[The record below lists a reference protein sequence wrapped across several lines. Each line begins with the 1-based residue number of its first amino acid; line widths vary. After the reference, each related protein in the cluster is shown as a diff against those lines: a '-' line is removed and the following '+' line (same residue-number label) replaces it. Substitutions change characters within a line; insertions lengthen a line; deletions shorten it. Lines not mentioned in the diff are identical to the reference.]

1 MSAKDIDIKNRT
13 YYILDDKKIN
23 IKYQYDINIK
33 YFDPSNIKI
42 DEKSWLWWK
51 IFKNRFWTNKTVEI
65 PIMTIA
71 VRAAFLES
79 NKHYSQVFLDECLY
93 KM

>member
-23 IKYQYDINIK
+23 IKYQYNINIK
-33 YFDPSNIKI
+33 YFDPSNVKI
-42 DEKSWLWWK
+42 DKKSWLWWK
-51 IFKNRFWTNKTVEI
+51 IFKNRFWINKTVEI
-65 PIMTIA
+65 PIIT